1 MMLKSPAIDHYL
13 EWLGRISYREVG
25 NTFTY
30 DVKSYKLI
38 NEIIELTSKIKP
50 YNENTGAR
58 ELWLTSVRGEFSDYI
73 DKEAYDERIQ
83 EFDETDE
90 SMHKEWLDF
99 YPELTQWYHFVAMKD
114 EDTGYIALFLNHR
127 HIIEVD
133 PTKEAGFEHDVHEF
147 LEWILDAVKQALQQL
162 KDGTYMDYLNANLPY
177 EHRTGTIVRKDFYDI
192 FPEDRK
198 AFETELT
205 DAQINEFKQYIHEP
219 KRPPLT
225 TMTAD
230 MFYDLCALGYR
241 ENNYDY
247 SEANNC
253 ALYYRFADGRDA
265 GLITIDG
272 KSYTAF
278 DEWYTNLRRG
288 ITLGHPWEVCRGGNS
303 THVDLYVN
311 KTKDDCWEFIV
322 CGKSIGRYVEAIK
335 FYIAIY
341 REGWPVT
348 ISDKEELLARIDETE
363 KIGIVPT
370 GVFPRYCESYF
381 PEETV
386 IAFMNLPYEH
396 KDEVIE
402 KTSWYPIK
410 NIEIVG

>member
-1 MMLKSPAIDHYL
+1 MLKSPTIDHYL

-50 YNENTGAR
+50 YNENTGAC
-58 ELWLTSVRGEFSDYI
+58 ELWLTSDRGEFNDYI
-73 DKEAYDERIQ
+73 DEEEYEERIQ
-83 EFDETDE
+83 EFKETDE

-99 YPELTQWYHFVAMKD
+99 YPEATQWYHFVVMKD
-114 EDTGYIALFLNHR
+114 ENTGYIALFLNNR
-127 HIIEVD
+127 HVIEVD

-147 LEWILDAVKQALQQL
+147 LEWILAAVAHAIQLL
-162 KDGTYMDYLNANLPY
+162 KDGTYMAYLNAILPY

-198 AFETELT
+198 AFENELT
-205 DAQINEFKQYIHEP
+205 DAQIDEFKQYIQEP

-230 MFYDLCALGYR
+230 LFYDLCALGYR
-241 ENNYDY
+241 ENNYNCDDL
-247 SEANNC
+247 NNKE
-253 ALYYRFADGRDA
+253 LYYRFADGRDA

-272 KSYTAF
+272 KSYTEF

-303 THVDLYVN
+303 THIDLYVN
-311 KTKDDCWEFIV
+311 KTEDDCWEFIV

-348 ISDKEELLARIDETE
+348 ISDKEELLARINETE

-370 GVFPRYCESYF
+370 GVFPRYCEGYF

-386 IAFMNLPYEH
+386 IDFMNLPYEH
-396 KDEVIE
+396 RDEIIE
-402 KTSWYPIK
+402 KTGWHPIR
-410 NIEIVG
+410 NIELLT